1 MSATVTAAAAEEGR
15 SPNKHETALY
25 RAKIYQMI
33 FHWVMATLALGLSPH
48 ETLLDP
54 IQATEDAY
62 QHVGRIR
69 ENMVPPK
76 SVALLYLINT
86 TYNCILYFWDPVEST
101 QLRLHHILSIFL
113 GTLFAAI
120 QNTYLFGLVLVT
132 TYVIDSFIFVSKF
145 RQSQRSSACLRSMI
159 KVHHMATLMLMALSW
174 IYNAHFYGC
183 FVMFLHD
190 VTDVSMFVIR
200 LLRQHHDAHLM
211 AKQMLVVPILLLTWT
226 YYRVYLFGSLIANC
240 LHQLTWPAEAT
251 AQHLVDYRADTL
263 VWSCVAGMFILWTF
277 NVYWT
282 FLVAKKAWLTLVN
295 RPGSEHD
302 DNE

>member
-1 MSATVTAAAAEEGR
+1 MSTTVSAETGQP
-15 SPNKHETALY
+15 SNKHEAALY

-33 FHWVMATLALGLSPH
+33 FHWTMATLALGLSPR
-48 ETLLDP
+48 ETLLNP

-62 QHVGRIR
+62 QQAGRIQ
-69 ENMVPPK
+69 EHMVPPK
-76 SVALLYLINT
+76 SIALLYLINT

-101 QLRLHHILSIFL
+101 QLRLHHLLSIFL
-113 GTLFAAI
+113 GTLFAAM
-120 QNTYLFGLVLVT
+120 QQTNWFCLVLVT

-174 IYNAHFYGC
+174 IYNAYFYGC
-183 FVMFLHD
+183 FVMFIHD

-211 AKQMLVVPILLLTWT
+211 AKQVLVVPIILLTWS
-226 YYRVYLFGSLIANC
+226 YYRVYLFGSLIADC
-240 LHQLTWPAEAT
+240 VRHMVWPTEST
-251 AQHLVDYRADTL
+251 AQHLTDFRADTFA
-263 VWSCVAGMFILWTF
+263 WSCVAGMFVLWTF

-282 FLVAKKAWLTLVN
+282 VLVAKKACLTLAN